1 MDSSPYSMES
11 SKTSGGPV
19 HSLRRVIGASVVGT
33 SLEWYDFFLYGSAAA
48 LVFNKLFFPKFDP
61 LVGTL
66 LAFATYSVGF
76 FARPV
81 GAAFFGHL
89 GDKVGRKTV
98 LVATLL
104 TMGVA
109 STLIGVL
116 PTYATI
122 GALAPI
128 ALVALR
134 FVQGFG
140 LGGEWGGAVVLS
152 LEHGA
157 AGKRGLYASW
167 PQIGVPAGNLLAAGV
182 LGIMSAALD
191 QQAFLSWGWRIPF
204 LLSACVIAIG
214 LAIRL
219 RIAESPLFEAVDK
232 EGTKTQSPI
241 TEVLRR
247 YPRQLVTA
255 VCARVGVDVVFYVF
269 VLFVLTYVTSRL
281 HLPRQVGLNAVLIG
295 SAVQLVAIPCFGA
308 ACDRYGRR
316 PVYLAGVLGA
326 AVWVFCFFALLDT
339 RSSLLIIVATVV
351 ALLLHAVM
359 YAPQAAFTAEL
370 FGTSVRYSG
379 ASLGY
384 QIAGVL
390 GGSLAPLIAV
400 ALLASYSSWVPIAIY
415 VVVMLGVTVLG
426 LAMAPET
433 SKAELGVSQT
443 QSQTPELSAEPAS

>member
-1 MDSSPYSMES
+1 MDSSPQSMDS
-11 SKTSGGPV
+11 SQTSGGPV
-19 HSLRRVIGASVVGT
+19 DSLRRVIGASVIGT

-89 GDKVGRKTV
+89 GDRVGRKTV

-109 STLIGVL
+109 STLIGIL

-122 GALAPI
+122 GTLAPV

-140 LGGEWGGAVVLS
+140 LGGEWGGAVVLA

-167 PQIGVPAGNLLAAGV
+167 PQVGVPAGNLLAALV
-182 LGIMSAALD
+182 LGVMSAVLD

-204 LLSACVIAIG
+204 LLSAGVIAIG

-219 RIAESPLFEAVDK
+219 RIAESPLFRAVD
-232 EGTKTQSPI
+232 EDGTKAQSPI
-241 TEVLRR
+241 TDVLRR
-247 YPRQLVTA
+247 YPRQLITA

-269 VLFVLTYVTSRL
+269 VLFVLTYVTSKL
-281 HLPRQVGLNAVLIG
+281 HLPRQVGLNAVLVG

-316 PVYLAGVLGA
+316 PVYLAGVVGA

-400 ALLASYSSWVPIAIY
+400 ALLAAYSSWVPIAIY
-415 VVVMLGVTVLG
+415 VVAMLGVTVVG

-433 SKAELGVSQT
+433 SEAELDVSEKP
-443 QSQTPELSAEPAS
+443 SQAPELSAEPAS